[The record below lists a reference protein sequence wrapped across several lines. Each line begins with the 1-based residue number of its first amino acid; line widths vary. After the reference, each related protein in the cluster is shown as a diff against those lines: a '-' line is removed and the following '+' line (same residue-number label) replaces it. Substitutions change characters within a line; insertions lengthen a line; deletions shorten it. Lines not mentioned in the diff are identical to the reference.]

1 MDHIVERTLW
11 YDTGNGPVRLTE
23 QELLGRTEPLLIL
36 GEAGMGKTSLLEW
49 LAKHPGYA
57 RCTARQLINRHNP
70 QTLLGNC
77 EALVIDALDEVSAR
91 KEGDAVDLV
100 LGKLGELDYPRFVL
114 SCRVADWQS
123 ATGREAIREQ
133 YAIEPL
139 ELHLDPFDDDDAI
152 NFLRATLSDETA
164 RNVVEHFNERGLAG
178 LLGNPQTLEL
188 ISRVATQESLPETR
202 GDLLERAI
210 EALRVE
216 HKDAKAGLQLA
227 KESALN
233 GAGAAFASL
242 ILTGSESIVRTAAA
256 NSAEGELQ
264 LEEVRRLPDGEF
276 IAPILDSRL
285 FRATGADRFTYW
297 HRRIGEFVGARWLI
311 SQADT
316 RRKRRRLLS
325 LFHSYGLVP
334 ASLRGIHAWL
344 ACDPELAPEI
354 IKADPMGII
363 EYGDVNSLTVAQV
376 RLLLEALEQ
385 LATANPQFLTWD
397 RSPVRGIARVELQDD
412 LRRLITASTTPA
424 GLRVLLLEATQGSA
438 VAPYLADD
446 LRRIVLDRNA
456 PFAGRSAASESLAEF
471 ALGEDWTAIVTTLH
485 GYGDTLSVRLAIEVI
500 TTVGDAQFP
509 DDLIVDL
516 AGSYAAQ
523 ENPTLGVLHGLET
536 SLSISRLP
544 GILDRLAE
552 IAQSLGSQY
561 ERPGNESLTDFAYA
575 LIARV
580 VTSRPVTA
588 EQLWTWLEPFNESIG
603 YNNES
608 RRQLDDAIRSN
619 SSLREAIQ
627 SNVLLDRNGD
637 ENIYQRVYA
646 LRQRSPALVP
656 TTADVIALLRA
667 LDPADRSDERWRE
680 VVTLVPHDGEGGA
693 DVRAAAAPFCSHRP
707 DVTEWLNGLAAPRV
721 PKWQAR
727 QEQQTRKARAR
738 TAARHAEHRKLFASQ
753 LERVRAGDAKTLIT
767 PASAY
772 LNLFSDLRG
781 TSRPQ
786 ERLSEW
792 LGSDI
797 ADAVLEGFEAFLL
810 GTDPPTARQIAESLA
825 QSMRWEPARVIV
837 AALAER
843 HLTGRGFDDVSSD
856 RLSAGLFELRY
867 SGIERE
873 AGIQGLEDALS
884 AAVDDRGIWDEA
896 MRLYHEPQLE
906 ARLEH
911 VSGLYALMR
920 DDTHR
925 ALGVRLAIEWLGRFP
940 SLPAVVEREL
950 IDRLISAGDLEE
962 LRRIAA
968 DRTGLPDVE
977 RRRDWDAVGFLV
989 DFERTM
995 QRVAASDVEPELLWH
1010 IRNRSNARSEGGT
1023 ELALSIDQLEWV
1035 ATTFR
1040 ARWPATAFPTGG
1052 STGDTN
1058 AWDAAEFLLRIMR
1071 RLGNDPSDHALAAIQ
1086 RLCDGPVDGYTESLK
1101 TIAAEQARIRVEA
1114 TYVPPSLDVIET
1126 IARDQVPV
1134 TAEDLQA
1141 AMCEE
1146 LEVVQAKVKSD
1157 DAESWRGFFDDQ
1169 GVPYDEE
1176 RCRDHLLGLLR
1187 QGSNGITLE
1196 PEVHVAGDKEVDIAC
1211 SVGTVR
1217 MPIEIKGQWHRELW
1231 RAADHQL
1238 DPLYARD
1245 WRAEGRG
1252 IYLVLW
1258 FGDVQQSNKSLTSR
1272 GRGTL
1277 PPRTPQELHDLLS
1290 AESRAVGDGRV
1301 VVFVLDLSRS

>member
-1 MDHIVERTLW
+1 
-11 YDTGNGPVRLTE
+11 
-23 QELLGRTEPLLIL
+23 
-36 GEAGMGKTSLLEW
+36 MGKTSLLEW
-49 LAKHPGYA
+49 LANHPGYA
-57 RCTARQLINRHNP
+57 RCTARQLINRPNP
-70 QTLLGNC
+70 QTLLGEC
-77 EALVIDALDEVSAR
+77 GVLVIDALDEVSAR
-91 KEGDAVDLV
+91 KEGDAVGLV
-100 LGKLGELDYPRFVL
+100 LGKLGELGYPLFVL
-114 SCRVADWQS
+114 SCRVADWRS
-123 ATGREAIREQ
+123 ATGKEAIREQ
-133 YAIEPL
+133 YSIEPL

-152 NFLRATLSDETA
+152 NFLRTTLGDETA
-164 RNVVEHFNERGLAG
+164 RSVVGHFNERGLAG

-188 ISRVATQESLPETR
+188 ISRVASQESLPETR

-210 EALRVE
+210 EVLRVE
-216 HKDAKAGLQLA
+216 HKDAKAELQLA
-227 KESALN
+227 RESALN

-264 LEEVRRLPDGEF
+264 LEEVRSLPDGEF
-276 IAPILDSRL
+276 ITPMLDSRL
-285 FRATGADRFTYW
+285 FRATGTDQFTYW

-325 LFHSYGLVP
+325 LFHSYSLVP

-344 ACDPELAPEI
+344 ARDPGLAPEVI
-354 IKADPMGII
+354 RADPMGII
-363 EYGDVNSLTVAQV
+363 EYGDVNGLTVAHV

-397 RSPVRGIARVELQDD
+397 RSPIRGIARVELRDD
-412 LRRLITASTTPA
+412 LRRLITTSTTPL
-424 GLRVLLLEATQGSA
+424 GLRVLLLEAIQGSA
-438 VAPYLADD
+438 VALCLADD
-446 LRRIVLDRNA
+446 LRRIVLDGNV
-456 PFAGRSAASESLAEF
+456 PFVSRSAASESLADF
-471 ALGEDWTAIVTTLH
+471 TLGENWTAIAITLH
-485 GYGDTLSVRLAIEVI
+485 GYGDALSVRLAIEII
-500 TTVGDAQFP
+500 TTVGDTPFP

-516 AGSYAAQ
+516 AVGYAVQ
-523 ENPTLGVLHGLET
+523 EHPTLGVLHGLET
-536 SLSISRLP
+536 SLSNSRLP
-544 GILDRLAE
+544 CILDRLAE
-552 IAQSLGSQY
+552 VAQSLGSQY
-561 ERPGNESLTDFAYA
+561 EHPGNDSLTDFAYA

-580 VTSRPVTA
+580 VTSRQVTA
-588 EQLWTWLEPFNESIG
+588 ERLWTWLQPFNESIG
-603 YNNES
+603 YNNKS
-608 RRQLDDAIRSN
+608 RRQIDDAIRSN

-637 ENIYQRVYA
+637 ENIYHRVSA
-646 LRQRSPALVP
+646 LRQRSLALVP
-656 TTADVIALLRA
+656 STADVIALLRV

-680 VVTLVPHDGEGGA
+680 VVTLVPHAGEAGA

-707 DVTEWLNGLAAPRV
+707 DFTEWLNRLAVPRV
-721 PKWQAR
+721 PKWRAR
-727 QEQQTRKARAR
+727 QEQQARKARAR
-738 TAARHAEHRKLFASQ
+738 KAARYAEHRKLLASQ
-753 LERVRAGDAKTLIT
+753 LERVLAGDAETLT
-767 PASAY
+767 MPASAY

-781 TSRPQ
+781 ASSPQ

-797 ADAVLEGFEAFLL
+797 ANAVLEGFEAFLL
-810 GTDPPTARQIAESLA
+810 GTAPPTARQIAESIA
-825 QSMRWEPARVIV
+825 QSMRWPLARVIV

-843 HLTGRGFDDVSSD
+843 HLTGHGFGDVSSD

-873 AGIQGLEDALS
+873 AGIQGLGDALS
-884 AAVDDRGIWDEA
+884 AEVDNRGIWDEA
-896 MRLYHEPQLE
+896 MRLYYEPQLE
-906 ARLEH
+906 ARIEH
-911 VSGLYALMR
+911 VSKLYALMR
-920 DDTHR
+920 DDMHR
-925 ALGVRLAIEWLGRFP
+925 ALGVQLAIEWLGRFP
-940 SLPAVVEREL
+940 NLPAVVEREL

-995 QRVAASDVEPELLWH
+995 LRVAASDIEPELLWH
-1010 IRNRSNARSEGGT
+1010 IRNRSNARSGGET
-1023 ELALSIDQLEWV
+1023 ELALSIDQLEWI
-1035 ATTFR
+1035 AATFR
-1040 ARWPATAFPTGG
+1040 ARWPATAFPAGG

-1058 AWDAAEFLLRIMR
+1058 AWDATDFLSRIMR
-1071 RLGNDPSDHALAAIQ
+1071 RLGNDPSDHAVSAIQ
-1086 RLCDGPVDGYTESLK
+1086 RLCDEPVDGYTESLK

-1114 TYVPPSLDVIET
+1114 TYAPPTLDVIET

-1141 AMCEE
+1141 TMHEE

-1157 DAESWRGFFDDQ
+1157 DADSWRGFFDDQ

-1187 QGSNGITLE
+1187 QGSHGITLE

-1211 SVGTVR
+1211 SVSTVR

-1238 DPLYARD
+1238 DPLYASD
-1245 WRAEGRG
+1245 WRADGRG

-1258 FGDVQQSNKSLTSR
+1258 FGDVQQSNKSLASR
-1272 GRGTL
+1272 GRGAER
-1277 PPRTPQELHDLLS
+1277 PRTPQELHDLLS
-1290 AESRAVGDGRV
+1290 AESRSVADGRV
-1301 VVFVLDLSRS
+1301 EVFVLDLSRS